1 MVVIVGASH
10 PIPLRRRNRNALA
23 AGIWLVFLAYTVVSL
38 QSSHLPP
45 WRIAL
50 GWVGLTIFALF
61 YLTLFWWHV
70 DGLELWYT
78 KRQVRRS
85 AIVGQVVLV
94 VLCALLALVSPK
106 MVASALVYPIAF
118 AVFQMPEVALEIT
131 LAIEVVGI
139 AVLVWTVPDLMP
151 WAISWAISVALVTVV
166 GVLERTACRGQLA
179 CQAAQD
185 VLARLE
191 EREQVA
197 SDVHDLLGQTLTV
210 MAMKAQLAERLI
222 GTDPDA
228 ARAQAVELHGLTR
241 RALAQVRELVSD
253 MAHMGVD
260 AQLAAARTALE
271 AAGVECVVSDTRTD
285 VQGGCHGE
293 GSEFDTV
300 RGWVLREAV
309 TNVVRHAQAHTCCV
323 EIDDE
328 ILVISDNGR
337 GRGGAP
343 EGNGLTGMRR
353 RVEAAGGELWI
364 GPGERGHGTRIVVTG

>member
-118 AVFQMPEVALEIT
+118 AVFQ
-131 LAIEVVGI
+131 
-139 AVLVWTVPDLMP
+139 
-151 WAISWAISVALVTVV
+151 
-166 GVLERTACRGQLA
+166 C
-179 CQAAQD
+179 
-185 VLARLE
+185 
-191 EREQVA
+191 
-197 SDVHDLLGQTLTV
+197 
-210 MAMKAQLAERLI
+210 
-222 GTDPDA
+222 
-228 ARAQAVELHGLTR
+228 
-241 RALAQVRELVSD
+241 
-253 MAHMGVD
+253 
-260 AQLAAARTALE
+260 
-271 AAGVECVVSDTRTD
+271 
-285 VQGGCHGE
+285 
-293 GSEFDTV
+293 
-300 RGWVLREAV
+300 LR
-309 TNVVRHAQAHTCCV
+309 
-323 EIDDE
+323 
-328 ILVISDNGR
+328 
-337 GRGGAP
+337 
-343 EGNGLTGMRR
+343 
-353 RVEAAGGELWI
+353 
-364 GPGERGHGTRIVVTG
+364 

>member
-23 AGIWLVFLAYTVVSL
+23 AGIWLVFLAHTVVSL

-166 GVLERTACRGQLA
+166 GVLERTACQGAVGLSSRAG
-179 CQAAQD
+179 
-185 VLARLE
+185 RP
-191 EREQVA
+191 
-197 SDVHDLLGQTLTV
+197 
-210 MAMKAQLAERLI
+210 
-222 GTDPDA
+222 GTS
-228 ARAQAVELHGLTR
+228 G
-241 RALAQVRELVSD
+241 
-253 MAHMGVD
+253 G
-260 AQLAAARTALE
+260 
-271 AAGVECVVSDTRTD
+271 TRT
-285 VQGGCHGE
+285 
-293 GSEFDTV
+293 
-300 RGWVLREAV
+300 
-309 TNVVRHAQAHTCCV
+309 
-323 EIDDE
+323 
-328 ILVISDNGR
+328 GR
-337 GRGGAP
+337 
-343 EGNGLTGMRR
+343 L
-353 RVEAAGGELWI
+353 
-364 GPGERGHGTRIVVTG
+364 

>member
-1 MVVIVGASH
+1 M
-10 PIPLRRRNRNALA
+10 
-23 AGIWLVFLAYTVVSL
+23 
-38 QSSHLPP
+38 
-45 WRIAL
+45 
-50 GWVGLTIFALF
+50 GLTIFALF

-151 WAISWAISVALVTVV
+151 WAISWAISVALVTVM

-179 CQAAQD
+179 CQAEQD

-228 ARAQAVELHGLTR
+228 ARAQAAELHGLTR

-253 MAHMGVD
+253 MATWESMLNLPQLVPHSRLPVLSVWSPTRVPMSKAGAMARLGVRHGARMG
-260 AQLAAARTALE
+260 AARGGNECGASR
-271 AAGVECVVSDTRTD
+271 AGPYL
-285 VQGGCHGE
+285 
-293 GSEFDTV
+293 
-300 RGWVLREAV
+300 LR
-309 TNVVRHAQAHTCCV
+309 R
-323 EIDDE
+323 D
-328 ILVISDNGR
+328 R
-337 GRGGAP
+337 
-343 EGNGLTGMRR
+343 
-353 RVEAAGGELWI
+353 
-364 GPGERGHGTRIVVTG
+364 